1 MSVQK
6 LRENLGGNFFKESHL
21 IFARWNLVYVILSQ
35 IPYHSPIFVSV
46 AMLTNNAEVGNNAHN
61 ESSEVVRGKCVRVA
75 NHGPEKRQDSDLF
88 VIVRDEYKNKEFL
101 L

>member
-1 MSVQK
+1 M
-6 LRENLGGNFFKESHL
+6 F
-21 IFARWNLVYVILSQ
+21 
-35 IPYHSPIFVSV
+35 
-46 AMLTNNAEVGNNAHN
+46 TNNAEVGNNARN